1 MNWLDNLPANFEHH
15 NENPAWNPLNAPVHV
30 PEPWRRKRFRT
41 IFTPYQLAWLERE
54 FRLRPYRIRRSQLA
68 EQLKLTERQI
78 KVWFQN
84 RRTKLKKEN
93 LENIQPTPAEQI
105 METPT
110 NMAQENRTI
119 LCSITSIMT
128 VISIFHHKI
137 HSQPNRQ
144 VVCMLIHGIYHFGRK
159 YWSL

>member
-1 MNWLDNLPANFEHH
+1 MNWLDNLPANSEHH
-15 NENPAWNPLNAPVHV
+15 NENPAWNPVNAPVHV

-54 FRLRPYRIRRSQLA
+54 FRLRPYLDRIRRSQLA

-93 LENIQPTPAEQI
+93 LENFQPTPAEQI

-110 NMAQENRTI
+110 NMAQENRYYPMQHNFNNDSYQYFSPQNT
-119 LCSITSIMT
+119 
-128 VISIFHHKI
+128 
-137 HSQPNRQ
+137 QPTQ
-144 VVCMLIHGIYHFGRK
+144 PPSCMYANTWNLSF
-159 YWSL
+159 WSL